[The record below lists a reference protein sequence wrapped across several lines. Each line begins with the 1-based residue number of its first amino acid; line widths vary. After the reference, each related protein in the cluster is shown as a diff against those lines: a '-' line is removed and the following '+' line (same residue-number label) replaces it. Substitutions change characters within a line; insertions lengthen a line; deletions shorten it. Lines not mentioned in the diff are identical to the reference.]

1 MIQHIL
7 FPTDGS
13 ETARKALDYILPMAE
28 KFSAKITLLHT
39 YDFTM
44 GHVMSRYSSD
54 SATLHEMESTIA
66 DYGQRMLRDLRAEL
80 EAQGF
85 EVHNTF
91 NEKGASGQ
99 WIVRVAEREH
109 CDLIVMGS
117 HGMGFIKSVL
127 LGSTSHYVVNHSR
140 KIPVFLVP
148 VED

>member
-13 ETARKALDYILPMAE
+13 DAARKALDYILPLAQ
-28 KFSAKITLLHT
+28 KFDAKITLMHT

-54 SATLHEMESTIA
+54 SATLHDMETKIA
-66 DYGQRMLRDLRAEL
+66 EYGEQMLGDLKNEL

-85 EVHNTF
+85 TIHASF
-91 NEKGASGQ
+91 NEKGAAGQ
-99 WIVRVAEREH
+99 WIVRIAEREQ

-117 HGMGFIKSVL
+117 HGMGVLKSVL

>member
-13 ETARKALDYILPMAE
+13 EAARTALNYILPLAQ

-44 GHVMSRYSSD
+44 GHVMSRYNSD
-54 SATLHEMESTIA
+54 SATVHEMETKIA
-66 DYGQRMLRDLRAEL
+66 RFGDRMLKDLREEL
-80 EAQGF
+80 ESQGF

-91 NEKGASGQ
+91 NEKGAAGQ
-99 WIVRVAEREH
+99 WIVRTAEREQ
-109 CDLIVMGS
+109 CDLIVMGT
-117 HGMGFIKSVL
+117 HGMGLIKSVF
-127 LGSTSHYVVNHSR
+127 LGSTSHYVVNHSH